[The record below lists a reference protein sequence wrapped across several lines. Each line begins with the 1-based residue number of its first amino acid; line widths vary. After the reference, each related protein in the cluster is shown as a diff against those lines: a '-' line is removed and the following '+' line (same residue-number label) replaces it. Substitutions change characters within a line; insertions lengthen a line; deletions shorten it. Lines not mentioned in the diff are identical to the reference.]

1 MLASHLS
8 WQALAAAAV
17 AVCAAR
23 LLLALPALL
32 RRRARRNRVAPA
44 VVLVVSA
51 GPGVQSPRALAH
63 VNAISAHTQHI
74 AVLVAHEP
82 QPSGTPTVAL
92 PAPPPPPSER
102 TLLALIRRL
111 LAAVRLLITALECA
125 RAIHPRIVCIVLNV
139 PPALP
144 TLPITWL
151 WTALRAPDA
160 ALIVDWHNTSHSILR
175 TTRAPRRVV
184 ALAAMMERC
193 VARLADAHWC
203 VSAAMRTYLREWGVQ
218 AHIVRDTPPATFVGK
233 RSEVP
238 KEAHDLLCRVAEA
251 KGDEGRHCF
260 RQGETAMTCTRGA
273 QWRAKPARLLVS
285 STSWTPDEDFSVL
298 FAALRAVDA
307 RLRAGEDADSD
318 GVETEVRLLVVI
330 TGRGPMREKFE
341 ARVKRAEL
349 RAVAVWCVWLAR
361 EDYPR
366 LLALADVGVS
376 LHASSSGLDLPMKVV
391 DMLGCGLP
399 VAALRYNCIRELVR
413 DGQNGV
419 LFSDAQELVAVLCV
433 LLFDKGGERRVA
445 AMRRAASRMYPAAD
459 RWLESWK
466 REAL

>member
-1 MLASHLS
+1 MAMDG
-8 WQALAAAAV
+8 AA
-17 AVCAAR
+17 
-23 LLLALPALL
+23 
-32 RRRARRNRVAPA
+32 RARRGAD
-44 VVLVVSA
+44 
-51 GPGVQSPRALAH
+51 
-63 VNAISAHTQHI
+63 
-74 AVLVAHEP
+74 
-82 QPSGTPTVAL
+82 
-92 PAPPPPPSER
+92 
-102 TLLALIRRL
+102 RRL
-111 LAAVRLLITALECA
+111 AQHFAL
-125 RAIHPRIVCIVLNV
+125 
-139 PPALP
+139 
-144 TLPITWL
+144 
-151 WTALRAPDA
+151 
-160 ALIVDWHNTSHSILR
+160 ILR

-419 LFSDAQELVAVLCV
+419 LFSDAQELVAVLCGCCLIRAAKDA
-433 LLFDKGGERRVA
+433 LLLCVARLRGCTRRQTGGSKYGRMPAHRVRALCAGGCFAGLCKHTRCMRKGGERGLWTSRGRMEGAGWRRLGRHGSLRLVPFTA
-445 AMRRAASRMYPAAD
+445 ARARAAGGAPQCASRHDVQLAEYDGDMRRT
-459 RWLESWK
+459 
-466 REAL
+466 